1 MKVKKPAVSLR
12 FLVIGVLEASLAFYE
27 MNEVRHM
34 VLGKSGKSADEVAY
48 FQRPGW
54 LGHVLCLTSYHL
66 TRRVIPTSSEVG
78 LKKSREEQIKSDIS
92 L

>member
-1 MKVKKPAVSLR
+1 M
-12 FLVIGVLEASLAFYE
+12 VIGVLEASLAFYE
-27 MNEVRHM
+27 MNEVRDM

-66 TRRVIPTSSEVG
+66 TRRVIPTSSVG